1 MKVLLLCGVFA
12 KENEKEIIENS
23 KRAVEY
29 SANIFQEKLIEGFE
43 ETVED
48 FSVLSAPFIGAY
60 PIAYKQRVFKGFQ
73 EEQNK
78 YEYVHFNNI
87 WGIRNFSRAKS
98 LKTRLQE
105 FIKDLDKE
113 KLIVVYSPH
122 TPFLEAAVYAKKK
135 DPNIKI
141 CLIVPDLPQYMNLNK
156 KKSLLYRIGK
166 SFDIKKFNK
175 LNKNVD
181 SYMLLTEAMKEKLA
195 IGNRPYIVVEGIIS
209 KADLKLNEKKKK
221 EVVKNKQEKY
231 IVYTGKLNEKFG
243 IVTLV
248 NAFEKLDN
256 EHYRLVLCGNGDCVP
271 YIEECA
277 KKDDRI
283 LYLGQITPDV
293 ARDWIYKADVL
304 VNPRPNNE
312 EYTKYSFPS
321 KNIEYLMSGN
331 PVVAYMLDGM
341 KEEYKEY
348 LNAIEN
354 ENDLPMTIKA
364 VLEREIKE
372 NGFLNYAKKNL
383 QAKKVAESLIKI
395 AKER

>member
-78 YEYVHFNNI
+78 YKYVHFNNI

-166 SFDIKKFNK
+166 FFDK
-175 LNKNVD
+175 
-181 SYMLLTEAMKEKLA
+181 
-195 IGNRPYIVVEGIIS
+195 
-209 KADLKLNEKKKK
+209 
-221 EVVKNKQEKY
+221 
-231 IVYTGKLNEKFG
+231 
-243 IVTLV
+243 
-248 NAFEKLDN
+248 
-256 EHYRLVLCGNGDCVP
+256 
-271 YIEECA
+271 
-277 KKDDRI
+277 
-283 LYLGQITPDV
+283 
-293 ARDWIYKADVL
+293 
-304 VNPRPNNE
+304 
-312 EYTKYSFPS
+312 
-321 KNIEYLMSGN
+321 
-331 PVVAYMLDGM
+331 
-341 KEEYKEY
+341 
-348 LNAIEN
+348 
-354 ENDLPMTIKA
+354 
-364 VLEREIKE
+364 
-372 NGFLNYAKKNL
+372 
-383 QAKKVAESLIKI
+383 
-395 AKER
+395 